1 MPQQSLLL
9 PFIHEHKEQAWGS
22 QACQT
27 STLITGWCQIE
38 PDCCVIFLATMLV
51 AKLYNYNSNN
61 LFPSCDARGDNDWN
75 LFRDSSASLPL
86 TSTRL
91 IWLTC
96 LSRCPLFSKQRVDKH
111 LHCRQFFISKIRG
124 MLGIEP
130 GTAGSALASES
141 QIKGKHG
148 FIKGFDS
155 TKT

>member
-9 PFIHEHKEQAWGS
+9 PFIQRAGLRKSGLPNINIDNW
-22 QACQT
+22 
-27 STLITGWCQIE
+27 LV
-38 PDCCVIFLATMLV
+38 PDRTRLLRDLLATKLE

-75 LFRDSSASLPL
+75 LFRDSSATLPL
-86 TSTRL
+86 TSTRW
-91 IWLTC
+91 IWPTF

-111 LHCRQFFISKIRG
+111 LHCRQFFISKIRE